1 MSDLIKD
8 TASVNNPYGDIDKLM
23 ENQKS
28 LLEQQQIK
36 QNEILNQ
43 QTQMQID
50 QINRN
55 KAELDKET
63 AKTNSGLYA
72 EYKKA
77 SNPYGANAEQLFT
90 QGLGNSG
97 YAESTQTSLYNTY
110 QKNITDTINTSNK
123 LKADFD
129 FQIQQAMQNR
139 DVQQAQYALE
149 MYKQNMNLLTQ
160 EYDLKNNKEQ
170 DLYNR
175 GIDERNYNYQ
185 VGRDQVADSQW
196 EKEYQQMLKENELAE
211 QWRQKNYD
219 YQVGRDQ
226 VADNQWQQQYDYQ
239 VGRDQVADNQWQQQ
253 YDYQVNR
260 DAVEDSQWQK
270 EYDYQVARDKVADSQ
285 WERQFALSQAKSS
298 GGSGG
303 SSRSS
308 GGSSSSYGVNL
319 GGGEAQQQGASPQ
332 TELSENAKNLYSAY
346 TIMKNNPI
354 TKNVTNLDKTI
365 STALNQ
371 GKISENDALLL
382 LERYG

>member
-8 TASVNNPYGDIDKLM
+8 TASVNNANNAYADIDKLIA
-23 ENQKS
+23 NQNS
-28 LLEQQQIK
+28 LLDKQQAQ

-50 QINRN
+50 QLNRN
-55 KAELDKET
+55 KQDIDKET

-97 YAESTQTSLYNTY
+97 YAESTQTNMYNTY
-110 QKNITDTINTSNK
+110 QKNVTDTINTATK
-123 LKADFD
+123 LKSDFD
-129 FQIQQAMQNR
+129 FQIQQAQQNR
-139 DVQQAQYALE
+139 DVQQAEYALE
-149 MYKQNMNLLTQ
+149 MYKQKINLLTQ

-211 QWRQKNYD
+211 LWRQKNYDYQAGRDQVADNQWQKQYDYQVDRDKVSDNQWQKEYD

-226 VADNQWQQQYDYQ
+226 VADN
-239 VGRDQVADNQWQQQ
+239 
-253 YDYQVNR
+253 
-260 DAVEDSQWQK
+260 QWQK
-270 EYDYQVARDKVADSQ
+270 EYDYQVARDKVADDQ
-285 WERQFALSQAKSS
+285 WERQFALSQASKSS
-298 GGSGG
+298 GGSSRRSSSG
-303 SSRSS
+303 SSGYS
-308 GGSSSSYGVNL
+308 VNL
-319 GGGEAQQQGASPQ
+319 GNDSTEE
-332 TELSENAKNLYSAY
+332 ELSNNAKKVYELVKNTGTDENGVFSNARKALAQKLVYENYKNGEITDSEAN
-346 TIMKNNPI
+346 TIFNR
-354 TKNVTNLDKTI
+354 VGL
-365 STALNQ
+365 
-371 GKISENDALLL
+371 
-382 LERYG
+382 

>member
-8 TASVNNPYGDIDKLM
+8 TASVNNPYGDIEKLM
-23 ENQKS
+23 ANQKS
-28 LLEQQQIK
+28 LLEQQQAK

-43 QTQMQID
+43 QAQMQID

-110 QKNITDTINTSNK
+110 QKNVTDTINTSNK

-149 MYKQNMNLLTQ
+149 MYKQKMNLLTQ

-219 YQVGRDQ
+219 YQVGRDE

-239 VGRDQVADNQWQQQ
+239 VGRDKVSDSQWQQQ
-253 YDYQVNR
+253 YDYQVGR
-260 DAVEDSQWQK
+260 DAVADSQWQK

-285 WERQFALSQAKSS
+285 WERQFALSKAKSS
-298 GGSGG
+298 GGG
-303 SSRSS
+303 
-308 GGSSSSYGVNL
+308 SSSYGVNMS
-319 GGGEAQQQGASPQ
+319 GNQTVQQGNTQQ
-332 TELSENAKNLYSAY
+332 TELSDNAKKFYTSYMQIKNSPLAKNEVSLDDAIVYSGKNLSDND
-346 TIMKNNPI
+346 IM
-354 TKNVTNLDKTI
+354 
-365 STALNQ
+365 
-371 GKISENDALLL
+371 LL
-382 LERYG
+382 LEKYS

>member
-8 TASVNNPYGDIDKLM
+8 TASVSNANNAYADIDKLIS
-23 ENQKS
+23 NQNS
-28 LLEQQQIK
+28 LLEQQQAQ

-55 KAELDKET
+55 KAEVDKET

-110 QKNITDTINTSNK
+110 QKNVTDTINTATK
-123 LKADFD
+123 LKSDFD
-129 FQIQQAMQNR
+129 FQIQQAQQNR
-139 DVQQAQYALE
+139 DLQQAQYALE
-149 MYKQNMNLLTQ
+149 LYQQKMNLLTQ

-226 VADNQWQQQYDYQ
+226 VSDNQWQQQYNYQ
-239 VGRDQVADNQWQQQ
+239 VDRDKVS
-253 YDYQVNR
+253 
-260 DAVEDSQWQK
+260 DSQWQK
-270 EYDYQVARDKVADSQ
+270 EYDYQVNRDAVADNQ
-285 WERQFALSQAKSS
+285 WEKEFALAQASASKSK
-298 GGSGG
+298 GS
-303 SSRSS
+303 SS
-308 GGSSSSYGVNL
+308 GGSSSGYTINMNDDNETENSQTEYTRL
-319 GGGEAQQQGASPQ
+319 GGLAGEIIDAH
-332 TELSENAKNLYSAY
+332 
-346 TIMKNNPI
+346 MNNPK
-354 TKNVTNLDKTI
+354 TREFAENLIYQHYK
-365 STALNQ
+365 S
-371 GKISENDALLL
+371 GKITAEEAEFACQQL
-382 LERYG
+382 GI

>member
-8 TASVNNPYGDIDKLM
+8 TASVNNPYGDIEKLM
-23 ENQKS
+23 ASQNS
-28 LLEQQQIK
+28 MLEQQQAK

-63 AKTNSGLYA
+63 AKTNSGLYT

-129 FQIQQAMQNR
+129 FKIQQAMQNR

-149 MYKQNMNLLTQ
+149 MYKQKMNLLTQ

-226 VADNQWQQQYDYQ
+226 VTDNQWQQQYDYQ
-239 VGRDQVADNQWQQQ
+239 VGRDKVSDSQWQQQ
-253 YDYQVNR
+253 YDYQVGR
-260 DAVEDSQWQK
+260 DAVEDSRWQK
-270 EYDYQVARDKVADSQ
+270 EYDYQVARDKVADQQ
-285 WERQFALSQAKSS
+285 WAQQFALSKAKSS

-303 SSRSS
+303 SS
-308 GGSSSSYGVNL
+308 GGSSYGVNL
-319 GGGEAQQQGASPQ
+319 NNNDTVQ
-332 TELSENAKNLYSAY
+332 TDDEKKVGLWQTAKNMFTDAILE
-346 TIMKNNPI
+346 KQL
-354 TKNVTNLDKTI
+354 VE
-365 STALNQ
+365 
-371 GKISENDALLL
+371 GKITPDEMYNYLKNHN
-382 LERYG
+382 